1 MLNSLY
7 STCLPHI
14 VCNVCTSVTQQY
26 INLLVHKY
34 VSMYTYMYLNIFTL
48 PHNTCICTHI
58 DITLACTQQCH
69 VVVYWSIKGALLNLE
84 HVKITENTYLHLILY
99 IFCVAELSHEK
110 ISDVYNLYGNKTYLK
125 VYLDTKWEHFIITTT
140 LIKLN

>member
-26 INLLVHKY
+26 TNLLVHKY
-34 VSMYTYMYLNIFTL
+34 VSMYTYMYLNIFSLIT
-48 PHNTCICTHI
+48 HVFVHI

-69 VVVYWSIKGALLNLE
+69 VVVYWFIKGALLNMEQNYGE
-84 HVKITENTYLHLILY
+84 HISASNFTYFFVLLNY
-99 IFCVAELSHEK
+99 RMK
-110 ISDVYNLYGNKTYLK
+110 KYQM
-125 VYLDTKWEHFIITTT
+125 FIIYME
-140 LIKLN
+140 IKPT